1 MEIQVVYTYRIKIC
15 CDCDTVICNGALK
28 WDFLKYMH
36 CVSDISWCVDVYSV
50 DLLYQHHKCI
60 YVSWHCSVTYTLHTS
75 YMDINKGLC
84 IFTGTILTNV
94 YVSLLKYYVNFVTEY
109 LFLS

>member
-1 MEIQVVYTYRIKIC
+1 
-15 CDCDTVICNGALK
+15 
-28 WDFLKYMH
+28 
-36 CVSDISWCVDVYSV
+36 
-50 DLLYQHHKCI
+50 
-60 YVSWHCSVTYTLHTS
+60 
-75 YMDINKGLC
+75 MDINKGLC